1 MQRLFPMN
9 CGRAALAAVL
19 LLGWSGAAQAQ
30 EPPPDEPR
38 LSSLPGVEALAERD
52 AIQSILET
60 TKPEDRL
67 VQVEEFLGRYPA
79 SPLRSRAHLA
89 AAEAYRML
97 GNFTRA
103 IESAERVLAAEPDD
117 VVARILLADALI
129 EGTLPSQSEYAERAA
144 RAETLA
150 LEALDNLASLYT
162 DARRPPTVT
171 PEEFDAERRYVESQP
186 RATLGFIHLRN
197 GDFERAEEQLK
208 LSIGLNT
215 LNPNGTDYLRLAY
228 VHMQQSEWD
237 EAEGALDQ
245 AFAFGGS
252 VAVSAHQYR
261 QVLKE
266 RRQAANQARTEP
278 PLE

>member
-1 MQRLFPMN
+1 M
-9 CGRAALAAVL
+9 
-19 LLGWSGAAQAQ
+19 
-30 EPPPDEPR
+30 
-38 LSSLPGVEALAERD
+38 
-52 AIQSILET
+52 QSILET

-129 EGTLPSQSEYAERAA
+129 EGTLPSQGEYVERAA

-150 LEALDNLASLYT
+150 LEALDRLASLYT

-171 PEEFDAERRYVESQP
+171 PEEFDAERRFVESQP
-186 RATLGFIHLRN
+186 RATLGFIYLRRGN
-197 GDFERAEEQLK
+197 FERAEEQLK
-208 LSIGLNT
+208 LSIELNT
-215 LNPNGTDYLRLAY
+215 LNPNGTDFLRLAY

-237 EAEGALDQ
+237 DAGRALDR

-252 VAVSAHQYR
+252 VAVTAHQYR